1 MLIELRIRDFAVL
14 EDLAM
19 SLEPGLN
26 VVSGET
32 GAGKSIV
39 VNALEVLLGGRASSG
54 MVRSGA
60 ARAVVEG
67 VADIEGLDGV
77 PGVLEELGL
86 QADDD
91 LLVLRREVRS
101 GGRSRAWLNGSPVT
115 ASVLRRIGS
124 LLVDIH
130 GQHEHQRLLSADFQ
144 REVLDAFGGHRE
156 LAERVDGAYRRV
168 AELEG
173 RIEDLEERRR
183 ELASR
188 ADFIRFRLGEI
199 RGARIRAGEDEELR
213 AEATRLA
220 NADLLARETL
230 ELQTLLHSGEDAV
243 TDRLSRAATR
253 LSRLSE
259 SDPALT
265 SHAAA
270 LEDAYHRVAEA
281 AAELAAYG
289 SAIDHDPARLDELRE
304 RQAALQTLMRKY
316 GPTLAA
322 VIETGETLARELDEF
337 ETGALDAATLRGRFE
352 RAQAEWR
359 SAAEDLSERR
369 RRAAGSLSDKAE
381 AIFPGLGLEGG
392 RFLVEFEPL
401 PAPSARGLERIRF
414 MATMNPGFPP
424 GPLSRIASGGEL
436 SRVMLALKSVLAG
449 IDDLPT
455 LVFDE
460 IDAGIG
466 GVVAASVGERLVEVA
481 RGRQVVA
488 ITHLARIAARAAT
501 HFAVEKHTVEGAA
514 ATRLKRLDAG
524 ARVREIAR
532 MLGGDP
538 DSETSLNHA
547 RALLVGSAAP
557 DPAEEAEPD
566 FQ

>member
-173 RIEDLEERRR
+173 RLEDLEERGR

>member
-86 QADDD
+86 EADDD

-156 LAERVDGAYRRV
+156 LAERVDGAFRRV

-173 RIEDLEERRR
+173 RLEDLEERRR

-199 RGARIRAGEDEELR
+199 RGARVRAGEDEELR

-220 NADLLARETL
+220 NADLLARESL

-270 LEDAYHRVAEA
+270 LDDAYHRVAEA

-304 RQAALQTLMRKY
+304 RQAALQALMRKY

-322 VIETGETLARELDEF
+322 VIETGETLARELDELD
-337 ETGALDAATLRGRFE
+337 TGALDAATLRGRFE

-369 RRAAGSLSDKAE
+369 RRAARSLSDKAE
-381 AIFPGLGLEGG
+381 AVFPGLGLEGG

-501 HFAVEKHTVEGAA
+501 HFAVEKHTVDGAA

>member
-1 MLIELRIRDFAVL
+1 MLIELRIRNFAVL

-19 SLEPGLN
+19 ALEPGLN

-39 VNALEVLLGGRASSG
+39 VGALGVLLGGRASSAV
-54 MVRSGA
+54 VRSGTG
-60 ARAVVEG
+60 RAVVEG
-67 VADIEGLDGV
+67 VADIEGLDEV
-77 PGVLEELGL
+77 LGVLDELGL
-86 QADDD
+86 EADDQ
-91 LLVLRREVRS
+91 LVVLRREVRAE
-101 GGRSRAWLNGSPVT
+101 GRSRAWVNGSPVT
-115 ASVLRRIGS
+115 AGVLRRIGS

-130 GQHEHQRLLSADFQ
+130 GQHEHQRLLSAEFQ
-144 REVLDAFGGHRE
+144 REVLDAFGGNRE
-156 LAERVDGAYRRV
+156 LAERVARAYRRV

-173 RIEDLEERRR
+173 RLEDLEERGR
-183 ELASR
+183 ELAGR

-199 RGARIRAGEDEELR
+199 RGAGIRSREDEELR
-213 AEATRLA
+213 AEEGRLA

-253 LSRLSE
+253 LRRLSE
-259 SDPALT
+259 TDPALIP
-265 SHAAA
+265 HAAA

-289 SAIDHDPARLDELRE
+289 GAIDHDPARLDELRE
-304 RQAALQTLMRKY
+304 RQAVLQALMRKY

-322 VIETGETLARELDEF
+322 VIETGETLARELDEL
-337 ETGALDAATLRGRFE
+337 ETGALDAATLRGRLE

-359 SAAEDLSERR
+359 SAAEDLSARR
-369 RRAAGSLSDKAE
+369 RGAARSLSGRAE
-381 AIFPGLGLEGG
+381 AVFPGLGLAGG
-392 RFLVEFEPL
+392 RFLVDFEPL

-501 HFAVEKHTVEGAA
+501 HFAVEKHTVDGAA
-514 ATRLKRLDAG
+514 ATRLRRLDG
-524 ARVREIAR
+524 GEREREIAR

-547 RALLVGSAAP
+547 RALLRGSAAP
-557 DPAEEAEPD
+557 DSAEEAEAD
-566 FQ
+566 LQ